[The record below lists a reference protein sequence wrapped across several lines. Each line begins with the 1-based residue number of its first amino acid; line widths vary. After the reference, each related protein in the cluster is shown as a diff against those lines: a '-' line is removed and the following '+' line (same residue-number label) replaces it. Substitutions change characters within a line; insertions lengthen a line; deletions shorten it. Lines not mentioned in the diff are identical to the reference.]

1 MNAAS
6 EPGAVI
12 FDMDGVLI
20 TSEALKAEAH
30 AATVRALGGEIDPGF
45 YGRVMGQDHDTTR
58 SAFMKAAGIA
68 PPPAQYTA
76 LYRKNYEQLMAAD
89 LRVVL
94 GVEPLLAALE
104 QRRYRR
110 GMVTSSLRWMVEQVF
125 HQTGLGRHFDAVVTA
140 DDVERHKPAPD
151 CYLLALERLAIS
163 AARAVVIED
172 SEPGVMA
179 AAGAGIPVIALRHDF
194 NRTHDFTRAAGAIDS
209 LADTER
215 VVGCIERI
223 VLGD

>member
-6 EPGAVI
+6 EPRAVI

-45 YGRVMGQDHDTTR
+45 YGRVMGQDHDTAR
-58 SAFMKAAGIA
+58 SAFMKAAGID
-68 PPPAQYTA
+68 PSPEQYSA
-76 LYRKNYEQLMAAD
+76 LYRKNYEQLMASD
-89 LRVVL
+89 LRVAL

-110 GMVTSSLRWMVEQVF
+110 GMVTSSVQWMVERVF
-125 HQTGLGRHFDAVVTA
+125 RQTGLGRHFDAVVSG
-140 DDVERHKPAPD
+140 DDVERHKPAAD
-151 CYLLALERLAIS
+151 AYLLALDRLAVT

-179 AAGAGIPVIALRHDF
+179 ATGAGIRVIALRHDF
-194 NRTHDFTRAAGAIDS
+194 NRTHDFTRAACAIDS

-215 VVGCIERI
+215 VVGHIEGI
-223 VLGD
+223 LLED